1 MTTVMMP
8 PEGELLRAVREGVEA
23 EPEPVRTWPQRS
35 FQLCLDLLRRIRESA
50 GEARQALAEEL
61 AAGVE
66 ARSFARTYGEFL
78 PAADEFVTMVQELRE
93 FLSPLEDPPS
103 QRLAAEVR
111 LLEREN
117 QALHDLLA
125 KALSRVSEPCRPIDW
140 GGVRTVEEAHA
151 RGETK
156 PFSRQ

>member
-103 QRLAAEVR
+103 QRLGGGGTLTGAGESSSPRSSGQGVVTGIGAMPADR
-111 LLEREN
+111 L
-117 QALHDLLA
+117 
-125 KALSRVSEPCRPIDW
+125 
-140 GGVRTVEEAHA
+140 GGCPY
-151 RGETK
+151 G
-156 PFSRQ
+156 